1 MSFCLVICL
10 VLEKHVSLANVAIC
24 LANGL
29 SPFCEP
35 CGSWVRASPSLHRY
49 LTSENFLIW
58 DTFTFVE
65 KDELYLLSLFCFVC
79 VGAYVKLGMKISLPF
94 CWITGSMICTD
105 NTTKYSSCLH
115 LLTAY
120 IFNSVMSFSGRL
132 HTSSFFFF
140 FLKLTL
146 PTVS

>member
-10 VLEKHVSLANVAIC
+10 VLEKCVSSANVAIC

-29 SPFCEP
+29 SPFCDP
-35 CGSWVRASPSLHRY
+35 CGSWFCASPSLHRTTY

-58 DTFTFVE
+58 ATFTFVE

-79 VGAYVKLGMKISLPF
+79 VGAYAKLGMKISLPF
-94 CWITGSMICTD
+94 CWITGSMICAD

-120 IFNSVMSFSGRL
+120 IFNSVMSFSGKL
-132 HTSSFFFF
+132 HTSSLFFF
-140 FLKLTL
+140 
-146 PTVS
+146 SWN